1 MRAEKDEKRSK
12 KGERVK
18 LTITDANEQMRRVQE
33 AVARRAYAIFQSR
46 GSGSWHELEDW
57 GQAESAL
64 VSPLC
69 CGRMT
74 VGNSLWIGTDA
85 RVFDEGTIE
94 IWVAPR
100 KITICGKPQAD
111 KVDAQRKRIGPC
123 PGQELIFRV
132 LALCLDVDPSQVTV
146 KFHGPSLEIL
156 ARKAQAQPRQQVRA
170 AAA

>member
-1 MRAEKDEKRSK
+1 MRAGKDEKRLK

-18 LTITDANEQMRRVQE
+18 LAITDANEQMRRVQE
-33 AVARRAYAIFQSR
+33 AVARRAYAIFGSR

-57 GQAESAL
+57 RQAESEL
-64 VSPLC
+64 VSPLS

-74 VGNSLWIGTDA
+74 VGDSLWIGTDA

-100 KITICGKPQAD
+100 KITICGKPQVD
-111 KVDAQRKRIGPC
+111 KFDAQRKRIGPC
-123 PGQELIFRV
+123 PGREMIFRV
-132 LALCLDVDPSQVTV
+132 LDLSLDVDPSRVTV
-146 KFHGPSLEIL
+146 KFNGPSLEIL
-156 ARKAQAQPRQQVRA
+156 ARKAQAKPRQEVRA